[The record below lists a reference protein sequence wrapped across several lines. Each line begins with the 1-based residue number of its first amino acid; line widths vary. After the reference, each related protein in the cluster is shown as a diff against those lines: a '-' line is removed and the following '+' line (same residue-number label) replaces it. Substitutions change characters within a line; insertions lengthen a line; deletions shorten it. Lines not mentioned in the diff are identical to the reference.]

1 MKKSELRKLIR
12 QILNEQTPVQ
22 DIPGCTDPAAGNY
35 NENATVDD
43 GSCNY
48 LEPIGGQS
56 AVDNP
61 NPVGQTLQGKP
72 QKPPTSPVFDMS
84 DPSTYSCSQPQI
96 QQICDIELMNGELFC
111 HSDYWSMGN
120 NPQANFACTQCCPE
134 TSEDLDCMDLEIQ
147 AIIGGPWCAAYDTTL
162 QPGDNLYNPM
172 MDFACTQCGA
182 TWLSRGSRGKKSMRE
197 SLKLTRTVERVQ
209 RIIESDNILKEQTPS
224 SADCSQLQSMI
235 DPNMYE
241 MVCGAQCA
249 GNTGGFGNNQALLN
263 IASCC
268 ECPEPPPTPG
278 QEDPCRRIMDD
289 IIPNE
294 YNSTPKDWCKKN
306 CKDVNSIVMIN
317 YGNDQVNGCKCC
329 GEFDIDQVG
338 PVQPQSTTGPGPFGM
353 WLNQTTIWTCE
364 PGTTFAPTPANY
376 TNPDYCV
383 NQQGQA
389 TGQPFATPF
398 YPGFINPWIVS
409 VHESFQENCC
419 EGNSDFGSDYPYGY
433 EQYGESWSGTPLIPL
448 PPGTPP
454 YGVSESLVKRFKKLA
469 NIKKRK

>member
-12 QILNEQTPVQ
+12 EILSEQGGDPVEY
-22 DIPGCTDPAAGNY
+22 ILGCTDPAAGNY

-96 QQICDIELMNGELFC
+96 QQICDVELMDGELFC

-120 NPQANFACTQCCPE
+120 NPQANFACTQCCPD
-134 TSEDLDCMDLEIQ
+134 TSEDLNCMDLEIQ
-147 AIIGGPWCAAYDTTL
+147 AIIYMGACATYDTTL
-162 QPGDNLYNPM
+162 QPGDTYYNPM
-172 MDFACTQCGA
+172 MNFACTQCGVDQIYI
-182 TWLSRGSRGKKSMRE
+182 SPGESMPRGGSRGKKSMRE
-197 SLKLTRTVERVQ
+197 SLKLT
-209 RIIESDNILKEQTPS
+209 NILKEQTPS

-241 MVCGAQCA
+241 MVCNAQCA

-268 ECPEPPPTPG
+268 ECPEPPQPPPTPG

-294 YNSTPKDWCKKN
+294 YNTTPEAWCKRN
-306 CKDVNSIVMIN
+306 CKDVNSIAMIN

-329 GEFDIDQVG
+329 SNLDQVG
-338 PVQPQSTTGPGPFGM
+338 PVPQTNSHANGITP
-353 WLNQTTIWTCE
+353 NNVYVCE
-364 PGTTFAPTPANY
+364 
-376 TNPDYCV
+376 
-383 NQQGQA
+383 
-389 TGQPFATPF
+389 
-398 YPGFINPWIVS
+398 
-409 VHESFQENCC
+409 
-419 EGNSDFGSDYPYGY
+419 
-433 EQYGESWSGTPLIPL
+433 SGTQYSGGNPEYGPDGLMSSLFANHDTAEEWCEWHLTQYPLTGDSSIFL
-448 PPGTPP
+448 LDNFHYFFQKICCTPELDNSQIQMDIADYLDP
-454 YGVSESLVKRFKKLA
+454 NDNPNTLNESLVKRFKKLA